1 MIDWGN
7 PETLWILT
15 NWCLWGAVV
24 VSGLL
29 IGREILKTVRLQF
42 RPNEQ
47 PVPLDDH
54 SFLVPELGMTMAD
67 GGKRTDAPSSMLPT
81 PKSEE

>member
-1 MIDWGN
+1 MSDLGD
-7 PETLWILT
+7 PEKLWIMT

-24 VSGLL
+24 VSGLV
-29 IGREILKTVRLQF
+29 IGRAILKAVRLQF

-54 SFLVPELGMTMAD
+54 AFLVPELGMTMAD
-67 GGKRTDAPSSMLPT
+67 GGKRTDAPSSVPPAPT
-81 PKSEE
+81 SEK